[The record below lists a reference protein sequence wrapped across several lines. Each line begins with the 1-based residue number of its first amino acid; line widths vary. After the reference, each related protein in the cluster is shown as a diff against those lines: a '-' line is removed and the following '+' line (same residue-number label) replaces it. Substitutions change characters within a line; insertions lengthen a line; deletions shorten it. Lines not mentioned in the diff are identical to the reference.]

1 MGYWEADRA
10 GVPVLTWTAGGAVE
24 RPKVVQIRV
33 QRSYPGR
40 VRAGAPV
47 PTRSMSGDEVVEN
60 LRYFT
65 AGGPRGVP
73 VTGLVLSGVGVAS
86 RSDLGE
92 IVAGARA
99 AGIERITLHAGVEDL
114 DGFQPALGVDLVTL
128 PLQPSESGAS
138 IAAGVAALVACRSA
152 GLATSSNT
160 VLDAASLPMIVGVAR
175 AAVSAGARGHT
186 FTFPFPVDGGA
197 PGELPPAA
205 RAVAALL
212 PAVAVLDLGGVP
224 CVIKGLPAC
233 YLGELSTRIRRSA
246 NRWYVDADRQKQRA
260 LLFFPDVV
268 AFTKEDGCR
277 FCPMDGVCDGFF
289 AAYLRRP
296 GFPRLAWPETAPTG
310 LQQSLGLFVQQQVY
324 DPATQRKA
332 GETTGS

>member
-1 MGYWEADRA
+1 M
-10 GVPVLTWTAGGAVE
+10 LTWTGAGAVE

-47 PTRSMSGDEVVEN
+47 PTRSMAGEEVMEN

-65 AGGPRGVP
+65 AGGPRGLP

-86 RSDLGE
+86 RPDLAE
-92 IVAGARA
+92 IIGGARA

-114 DGFQPALGVDLVTL
+114 DGFRPALGVDLVTL

-138 IAAGVAALVACRSA
+138 IAAGVEALVACQSA
-152 GLATSSNT
+152 GLGTSSNT
-160 VLDAASLPMIVGVAR
+160 VLDAASLPLLVGVAR
-175 AAVSAGARGHT
+175 AAVAAGARGHT

-212 PAVAVLDLGGVP
+212 PAVAVLDAGQVP

-233 YLGELSTRIRRSA
+233 YLGELSGRVRRSA

-268 AFTKEDGCR
+268 AFTKDDACR
-277 FCPMDGVCDGFF
+277 FCAMDGVCDGFF

-296 GFPRLAWPETAPTG
+296 GFPRLGWPEGSQPDSQQAPGLPVQHQVDDPPPQRETSQTA
-310 LQQSLGLFVQQQVY
+310 
-324 DPATQRKA
+324 
-332 GETTGS
+332 GS